1 MRDTMGL
8 RTTDV
13 GLALLELIALML
25 PAVAVLIQLGFKM
38 RTRRDGH
45 RWTLVTAGCV
55 LSFVL
60 LGGTALRIVRK
71 LGSMVPYWSGE
82 VGILAIGIYV
92 LGLSLVPV
100 MMNTIWDAGAWIGG
114 IVRDR

>member
-1 MRDTMGL
+1 MGL

-38 RTRRDGH
+38 RARHDGP

-55 LSFVL
+55 VSFLV

-71 LGSMVPYWSGE
+71 LGTMVPHWSGE
-82 VGILAIGIYV
+82 VGILAIGIYL

-100 MMNTIWDAGAWIGG
+100 MWLVLWEAGETLAGF
-114 IVRDR
+114 VR

>member
-1 MRDTMGL
+1 MGL

-13 GLALLELIALML
+13 GLALLELVALVL

-38 RTRRDGH
+38 RARQDGY

-55 LSFVL
+55 ISFIL
-60 LGGTALRIVRK
+60 LGATALRIVQK
-71 LGSMVPYWSGE
+71 LGTMVPYWSGE
-82 VGILAIGIYV
+82 VGILAVGIYV

-100 MMNTIWDAGAWIGG
+100 MINTVWDVGSWI
-114 IVRDR
+114 IDLTR